1 MQPFICS
8 PADALRLRLGVV
20 SKLPRLVCCQ
30 AQQASPLYQAYQ
42 RAQAA
47 GRALQED
54 DFEAVTAG
62 TTLASAIQIGNP
74 VSLPKAVRAL
84 AATEGVVEQA
94 SESELAEATA
104 RADRTGM
111 FNCPH
116 TGVALACLEKLVHRG
131 TIARDDRVI
140 VVSTA
145 HGLKFSEFKTR
156 YHEEALGFPSEHPNR
171 PIEMGSEP
179 GEVVS
184 ALHRLLDAAP
194 VS

>member
-1 MQPFICS
+1 MK
-8 PADALRLRLGVV
+8 ALGLVG
-20 SKLPRLVCCQ
+20 KLPRLVCCQ
-30 AQQASPLYQAYQ
+30 AEQANPLYLASQKA
-42 RAQAA
+42 AAA
-47 GRALQED
+47 GRALSEA
-54 DFEAVTAG
+54 DFEPKVAG
-62 TTLASAIQIGNP
+62 KTLASAIQIGNP

-84 AATEGVVEQA
+84 AATDGIVEQA

-116 TGVALACLEKLVHRG
+116 TGVALACLEKLTQRG
-131 TIARDDRVI
+131 TIGRDDRVI

-171 PIEMGSEP
+171 PIEMGAEP
-179 GEVVS
+179 TEVVA

-194 VS
+194 VR